1 MRTIRTL
8 TLTAATVA
16 AMATAVPALAGG
28 GGGGGG
34 PCPAYAPQDVT
45 EVVLLDNCFGPVS
58 ATAPAGT
65 TLTIRND
72 GAQPHT
78 YTAVDGTFDTG
89 VVLPGDATTIEL
101 PATAGTLP
109 VYCTLHADRDGA
121 GMAGTVTLATG
132 AGPSGLGTPALALA
146 GGVLL
151 GSGGLA
157 ALRRRGTASDAETVA
172 S

>member
-1 MRTIRTL
+1 MRTTRIITL
-8 TLTAATVA
+8 AAVTAA
-16 AMATAVPALAGG
+16 AMATAAPALAGG

-34 PCPAYAPQDVT
+34 PCPAYAPEDVT
-45 EVVLLDNCFGPVS
+45 EIVLLDNCFGPVS

-78 YTAVDGTFDTG
+78 YTAVDGSFDTG
-89 VVLPGDATTIEL
+89 VLQPGDATTIEL

-109 VYCTLHADRDGA
+109 VYCTLHADQDGN
-121 GMAGTVTLATG
+121 GMAGTITLPTG
-132 AGPSGLGTPALALA
+132 TASTGLGTPAAALV
-146 GGVLL
+146 GGIAV

-157 ALRRRGTASDAETVA
+157 ALRRRGTGSEAEA
-172 S
+172 IES